1 MERYRYRCSECGR
14 EYEISP
20 DRLVC
25 DLCAREQKPNQPF
38 RGLLE
43 IPPVAPSSWVSD
55 SDGACAGLV
64 PPEGW
69 DPLDLLPVER
79 RFFPSIP
86 VGDTPLWGAAR
97 LREATGFSNLW
108 IKDDTLNPTGSL
120 KDRASF
126 LVAAYARSHGIDS
139 IVVASTG
146 NAGSSMAGVGAAAG
160 LSVRLY
166 LPAAAPAAK
175 LTQALQYGAEVVR
188 VEGTYDEA
196 SAQSLEYFREHGGIT
211 RNTGLNP
218 LTTEGKK
225 TVSLEIF
232 RQLGGVVPDYVF
244 VSVGDG
250 VIVSGVFKGFAD
262 LVELGLADTMPTVYL
277 VQAEGSQ
284 AIHRALVT
292 GSFGDPQPS
301 KTVADSIS
309 VDVPSAGYLA
319 VHRARTYRGRSIVV
333 SDEEILAAQHRL
345 ASTTGH
351 FCEPAAAAAAAGFF
365 KAIGGGRSYAAGENS
380 ERTPTPSPFK
390 PDDTI
395 VILSTGSG
403 LKDIESAAKGVKRG

>member
-1 MERYRYRCSECGR
+1 MKEFLYRCTECGR
-14 EYEISP
+14 EYQITP
-20 DRLVC
+20 DRLLC
-25 DLCAREQKPNQPF
+25 DDCARTQQPHRPF

-43 IPPVAPSSWVSD
+43 VPPVLPDTVMTGRSGRAAAATSLDLW
-55 SDGACAGLV
+55 
-64 PPEGW
+64 E
-69 DPLDLLPVER
+69 PLDLLPVER
-79 RFFPSIP
+79 RWFPSIP
-86 VGDTPLWGAAR
+86 VGNTPLWEAKR
-97 LREATGFSNLW
+97 LREATGCANLW

-126 LVAAYARSHGIDS
+126 LVAAYARSQGIDS

-160 LSVRLY
+160 LKVRLY
-166 LPAAAPAAK
+166 LPADAPAAK
-175 LTQALQYGAEVVR
+175 LTQALQYGADVVR
-188 VEGTYDEA
+188 VAGSYDDA
-196 SAQSLEYFREHGGIT
+196 SAESLQYFRRHGGIT

-225 TVSLEIF
+225 TVSLEIV
-232 RQLGGVVPDYVF
+232 RQLGGVVPDHVF

-250 VIVSGVFKGFAD
+250 VIVSGVYKGFAD
-262 LVELGLADTMPTVYL
+262 LLDLGLVDRVPTVHL

-292 GSFGDPQPS
+292 GDFGDPLRS
-301 KTVADSIS
+301 HTVADSIS

-319 VHRARTYRGRSIVV
+319 AQRARRYNGRSIVV

-345 ASTTGH
+345 AATTGH

-365 KAIGGGRSYAAGENS
+365 AELDGRSSVPAIRGS
-380 ERTPTPSPFK
+380 TTGHTIST
-390 PDDTI
+390 DDTI

-403 LKDIESAAKGVKRG
+403 LKDIESAAQGVQRL